1 MSRTSNGRNG
11 GGLWRCAAVIV
22 AYILR
27 NLMQQLYATFCWRV
41 VRANLPY
48 KVQRNLGV
56 GIFEDL
62 RHRAGERLWLRRRSV
77 FPKNQCDMPC
87 GVLEVSAFPCSR
99 NSPSFG
105 ARFKRG
111 ETALQVERHHESIT
125 TIWARYHNLWFKFE
139 VLLYKS
145 LVGL

>member
-11 GGLWRCAAVIV
+11 GGLRRCAAVIV

-27 NLMQQLYATFCWRV
+27 NLMQQ
-41 VRANLPY
+41 P
-48 KVQRNLGV
+48 
-56 GIFEDL
+56 L
-62 RHRAGERLWLRRRSV
+62 RYILLKGRQGELAIKGAAESWSRDIRRLETQGRERLWLRRRSV